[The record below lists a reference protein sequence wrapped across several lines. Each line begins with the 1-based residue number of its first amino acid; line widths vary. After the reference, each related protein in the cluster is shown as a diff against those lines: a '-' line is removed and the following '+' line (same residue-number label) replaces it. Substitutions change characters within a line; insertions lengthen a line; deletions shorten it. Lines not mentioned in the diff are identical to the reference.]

1 MGSASSHPWDG
12 QSLSAQCAGAP
23 FQKTRSQS
31 SAVEQVP
38 PMAPRLETALGFVLQ
53 LRLVPRAQ
61 RSRCGTRCRRR
72 AAAVRQALSP
82 ANCAAHRHA
91 PPVHTPPR
99 PHRRR
104 ATTDVPLCRGAP
116 GGRLRQVQQM
126 DLCSPPLLATAQ
138 HAAPRARLRGTRAA
152 ADPPSRSPPRLSR
165 VLASQGLQSAPRRRP
180 CSPHDS
186 TAPPL
191 RNDGSG
197 PNAVNAGPPAHWATA
212 LQKLTA
218 GGVCSG

>member
-53 LRLVPRAQ
+53 LRLVPRP
-61 RSRCGTRCRRR
+61 
-72 AAAVRQALSP
+72 AAVRQAPSP
-82 ANCAAHRHA
+82 ANRAAHRHA

-104 ATTDVPLCRGAP
+104 ATTDAPLCRGAP

-138 HAAPRARLRGTRAA
+138 HAAPRALLRGMRAA

-197 PNAVNAGPPAHWATA
+197 PNAVNEGPP
-212 LQKLTA
+212 LCK
-218 GGVCSG
+218 S